1 MADSKKF
8 WDKEYKTSEHLT
20 LSTEPSEDL
29 QKFTRWLAR
38 EFGDGS
44 LSKHTKVMDL
54 GSGNGRNLIWLAQEF
69 KCRGTGYDVSTEAV
83 EQSKKAAEGLPLS
96 FEARSIVVPP
106 AFPFPD
112 ESQDLILDM
121 MTSHFLRAK
130 EREALR
136 NEIARLLKPGGFLF
150 FKTFLADE
158 DLHAKRLLK
167 DHPADEKG
175 SYVHPEIG
183 VLEHVYEEKEIYE
196 FFEPLFEIKKID
208 KSHKHIGK
216 DGGAWKR
223 RTVSV
228 YLEKKW

>member
-20 LSTEPSEDL
+20 LSAEPSEDL
-29 QKFTRWLAR
+29 QKFTRWMER
-38 EFGDGS
+38 ECGKGI
-44 LSKHTKVMDL
+44 LSKHSKVLDL
-54 GSGNGRNLIWLAQEF
+54 GSGNGRNLIWLAKEF
-69 KCRGTGYDVSTEAV
+69 GLRGTGYDVSTEAV
-83 EQSKKAAEGLPLS
+83 EQSKKASEGLLLS
-96 FEARSIVVPP
+96 FDARSIVVPP

-112 ESQDLILDM
+112 ASQDLILDM

-150 FKTFLADE
+150 FKTFFAEE
-158 DLHAKRLLK
+158 DMHAARLLK

-175 SYVHPEIG
+175 SYIHPEIG
-183 VLEHVYEEKEIYE
+183 VLEHVYFEKELRE
-196 FFEPLFEIKKID
+196 FFEPLFEIRKFD